1 MKHKVPHDLDE
12 ATARKVADK
21 AWESYSARFKDYD
34 PRIDWVTDKKANIG
48 FSAKGI
54 KLKGTIELQPKAIE
68 MDLDV
73 PFLLKPFK
81 KKAINVIDE
90 ETKKWI
96 AKAKAGE
103 I

>member
-1 MKHKVPHDLDE
+1 MGRAEALVLALALAGSAGATPDYQDLG
-12 ATARKVADK
+12 VAGAYGQDGG
-21 AWESYSARFKDYD
+21 APDG
-34 PRIDWVTDKKANIG
+34 TDIA

-54 KLKGTIELQPKAIE
+54 KLKGTLEILPKAIE

-81 KKAINVIDE
+81 KKAISVIDE